1 MPDEAAASGAP
12 LPSVSVVIPTR
23 DGRERLRRVLPP
35 LLASPLEEI
44 VVVVDGSRDGSLELL
59 LDLGADDARLK
70 PVFVE
75 QEGPSAARQ
84 LGVEHAIGDLVLL
97 LDDDV
102 LVSPGLVEGHARRHA
117 AADRLV
123 VLGYTP
129 TVTPPRRR
137 PGDVAVFLYAR
148 DYERGFAAL
157 RHDPA
162 LVLRKLWG
170 ANVSLRRSDCL
181 RVGLRSPAFPERYH
195 EDREFGLRCLKA
207 GLTGV
212 FDPKLKADHLYTRS
226 VDGFLADARAQGAG
240 IYLVHKLHPDVLG
253 PLAPVA
259 FEEGLPSPAK
269 IVVRACRHEY
279 VRTMT
284 VAVLRALLAGAGQ
297 ARFYSLETI
306 LAQLLRRIEQQYGAS
321 EAARALQD

>member
-1 MPDEAAASGAP
+1 
-12 LPSVSVVIPTR
+12 
-23 DGRERLRRVLPP
+23 LRRILPP
-35 LLASPLEEI
+35 LLESPVAE
-44 VVVVDGSRDGSLELL
+44 VVIVVDGSRDGSLEFLV
-59 LDLGADDARLK
+59 DLAAADDRLK

-75 QEGPSAARQ
+75 QQGPSAARQ
-84 LGVEHAIGDLVLL
+84 LGVEHATGDLVLL

-117 AADRLV
+117 AAKGVV

-148 DYERGFAAL
+148 DYERGFSAL
-157 RHDPA
+157 RRDPA
-162 LVLRKLWG
+162 LVLRTLWG

-181 RVGLRSPAFPERYH
+181 RVGLQSPAFPERYH

-226 VDGFLADARAQGAG
+226 VDGFLADARAQGSG
-240 IYLVHKLHPDVLG
+240 VYLVHKLHTDVLG
-253 PLAPVA
+253 ALAPDA
-259 FEEGLPSPAK
+259 FEEGLPSPAR
-269 IVVRACRHEY
+269 IVVRAGRYEHL
-279 VRTMT
+279 RTVT
-284 VAVLRALLAGAGQ
+284 VAVLRALLSGAGH
-297 ARFYSLETI
+297 ARLFSLETI
-306 LAQLLRRIEQQYGAS
+306 LAQLLRRIEQQYGARQ
-321 EAARALQD
+321 AARARPD